1 MPSSARIAALL
12 LAVAATGTVARTAE
26 LPNLSTAP
34 VPAWSSTALFR
45 STLAPG
51 SSLAVGLPPL
61 APDIDFT
68 TGRELAVA
76 GMSERDVFV
85 KSFLTPRLNSRL
97 GGMRAAVT
105 AFADP
110 NANPWTRTWETQ
122 DQVRDNAMRATKSA
136 VKRYALERLYLTGW
150 SLPLGGSRARGVA
163 AFRTESGGPRLRFG
177 FSHRAPRVEALF
189 PLDHGRIAV
198 SADPLGRVGTA
209 FETSSG
215 RLRFGLNLDPQDK
228 SATFGLLISL

>member
-1 MPSSARIAALL
+1 MRFTRPAALV
-12 LAVAATGTVARTAE
+12 LALAATSAWAAEPPSLGTTA
-26 LPNLSTAP
+26 
-34 VPAWSSTALFR
+34 VPTWSASGLFR
-45 STLAPG
+45 S
-51 SSLAVGLPPL
+51 SLAGGFSSTDFLPMS
-61 APDIDFT
+61 PDIDFN
-68 TGRELAVA
+68 TGRERALP
-76 GMSERDVFV
+76 GMSERDVFL
-85 KSFLTPRLNSRL
+85 KSFLTPRLNARL
-97 GGMRAAVT
+97 SGYRAAVDID
-105 AFADP
+105 FADP
-110 NANPWTRTWETQ
+110 NANPWTRSWETQ
-122 DQVRDNAMRATKSA
+122 DRVRDNTMRATKSA
-136 VKRYALERLYLTGW
+136 VKRYALERLYLAGW
-150 SLPLGGSRARGVA
+150 SLPLGSSHGRGVS